1 VKLTRI
7 LLADDHVLVRA
18 GVRALLESVEGVEVV
33 AEAGDGHEA
42 LRLVAQHRPDLVL
55 MDISLPSLQGL
66 EAAARVVKGYPQTRV
81 IILSMHNDE
90 EYVRQALRLG
100 VAGYL
105 VKGGDRVE
113 LELAIKAAVRGDV
126 YLSPRISRG
135 VVTDSLQRG
144 PLPVGA
150 RLTGRQKEVLQLI
163 AEGHTTKEIARQ
175 LGLSVKTAES
185 HRTQVMERLGIH
197 DVAGLVRYAIRSGLV
212 SPET

>member
-1 VKLTRI
+1 VTGIRVLI
-7 LLADDHVLVRA
+7 ADDHVLVRA
-18 GVRALLESVEGVEVV
+18 GVRALLESVDGVEVV

-42 LRLVAQHRPDLVL
+42 LRLVAQHRPDVVL

-66 EAAARVVKGYPQTRV
+66 EAAARVVKEYAHTRV
-81 IILSMHNDE
+81 IILSMHSDE

-100 VAGYL
+100 VVGYL

-113 LELAIKAAVRGDV
+113 LELAVKAAARGDV

-135 VVTDSLQRG
+135 VVADSLQ
-144 PLPVGA
+144 GA
-150 RLTGRQKEVLQLI
+150 SLRVAERLTPRQKEVLQLI
-163 AEGHTTKEIARQ
+163 AEGRTTKEVAQR

-185 HRTQVMERLGIH
+185 HRAQLMERLGIH

-212 SPET
+212 SPEA